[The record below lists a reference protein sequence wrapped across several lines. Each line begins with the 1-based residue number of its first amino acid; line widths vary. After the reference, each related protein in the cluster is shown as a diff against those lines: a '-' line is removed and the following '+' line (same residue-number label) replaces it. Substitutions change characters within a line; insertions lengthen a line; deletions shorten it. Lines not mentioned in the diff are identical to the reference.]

1 MNRIGFSYIINVL
14 YTALACWTFVEFY
27 SVITELADIIKNEKF
42 PFEVWFNGVPF
53 ILLFIGAII
62 VTIFYRIQKKKYK
75 NLSFWMYPLLFP
87 LEDEREKA
95 ITDKACRTTFVS
107 LWFVL
112 PCAVGFLTFSPII
125 NEYLPGYPLYI
136 LYSIF
141 FIQMTVFHISLYRN
155 KLA

>member
-27 SVITELADIIKNEKF
+27 NVITELADIIKNEKF

-62 VTIFYRIQKKKYK
+62 VTIFYRIQKRKYK

-136 LYSIF
+136 LFSIF

>member
-1 MNRIGFSYIINVL
+1 
-14 YTALACWTFVEFY
+14 
-27 SVITELADIIKNEKF
+27 
-42 PFEVWFNGVPF
+42 
-53 ILLFIGAII
+53 
-62 VTIFYRIQKKKYK
+62 
-75 NLSFWMYPLLFP
+75 MYPLLFP

-136 LYSIF
+136 LFSIF
-141 FIQMTVFHISLYRN
+141 FIQMTVFHVSLYRIISLKN
-155 KLA
+155 LLASARRFL

>member
-1 MNRIGFSYIINVL
+1 
-14 YTALACWTFVEFY
+14 
-27 SVITELADIIKNEKF
+27 
-42 PFEVWFNGVPF
+42 VPF

-136 LYSIF
+136 LFSIF
-141 FIQMTVFHISLYRN
+141 FIQMTVFHVSLYRN